1 MSPVVPKFVVT
12 LGLIL
17 GSTLAGY
24 LARKSGR
31 VPEPLAR
38 RLMTFVVVLGY
49 TPVSFLSI
57 WSLRLHAADLWLP
70 VLATAHVVL
79 MTLLCLPIGPLLA
92 RDRQEL
98 GLFRATAGFGNNGFT
113 MGGFVIF
120 LLYGVEGLG
129 RVSIFGL
136 AWTPTCVLIMYPI
149 ARHYSGQTA
158 GMGLGRLMLR
168 NVLDWRSIG
177 LPVSIVAIFISLSD
191 VPRPAFVARYRV
203 MDCLVYSV
211 TALVYFSIGLR
222 LRGSYIAPLKKM
234 IVGLAAARFAL
245 GPVVGLGLVYLTT
258 LTAWPLVGVGRNVIL
273 IQSFVPV
280 AVTTVAVA
288 NMFNLRPR
296 ESSVLF
302 VTNTVLY
309 LVAVL
314 PLVLWIFG

>member
-98 GLFRATAGFGNNGFT
+98 GLFRATAGFGNTGFT

-120 LLYGVEGLG
+120 LL
-129 RVSIFGL
+129 
-136 AWTPTCVLIMYPI
+136 
-149 ARHYSGQTA
+149 
-158 GMGLGRLMLR
+158 
-168 NVLDWRSIG
+168 
-177 LPVSIVAIFISLSD
+177 
-191 VPRPAFVARYRV
+191 
-203 MDCLVYSV
+203 
-211 TALVYFSIGLR
+211 
-222 LRGSYIAPLKKM
+222 
-234 IVGLAAARFAL
+234 
-245 GPVVGLGLVYLTT
+245 
-258 LTAWPLVGVGRNVIL
+258 
-273 IQSFVPV
+273 
-280 AVTTVAVA
+280 
-288 NMFNLRPR
+288 
-296 ESSVLF
+296 
-302 VTNTVLY
+302 
-309 LVAVL
+309 
-314 PLVLWIFG
+314 